1 MDQSQIDAL
10 RGTPIAPQRLLID
23 GEHRAAE
30 SGETDEVISPLNG
43 RVLTQM
49 ASAGRA
55 DADLAVTAARRAFED
70 KRWRGMAPAAR
81 KKIMMRWADLI
92 EAEALTLAVMGVRN
106 NGTEIGMAMRAEPGS
121 AVATLRYYAEAIDK
135 LYGEIAPTAGDVMGL
150 IHREPVGVVA
160 AIIPWN
166 FPLMIGA
173 WKLGPALAAGNS
185 VVLKPSETAALSLIR
200 IAELALEAGLPPG
213 VLNVVTGPG
222 AVVGDALARSM
233 DVDVIAFTGS
243 GATGRRLLEA
253 SAASNLKRCYLEL
266 GGKSA
271 NIVCADAR
279 DLAEAAK
286 VSAAGIFRNS
296 GQVCVAGSRLLVERS
311 IHDEFLAELTAAT
324 KALTVGDPLSLT
336 TQAGAVNNAR
346 QLAQNLEFVKTAQAE
361 GGALH
366 YGGARILEDTG
377 GYFMEPTIITGVG
390 RDDTVAQQEVF
401 GPVLAVT
408 AFDSEDEAISLANST
423 DYGLAGGL
431 WTADLSRAH
440 RMIAEMRTGVVHVNT
455 YGGPDVTVPM
465 GGRKGSGNGHDKSLH
480 AFDKFVDL
488 KTAWIK
494 L

>member
-10 RGTPIAPQRLLID
+10 RGTPIAPQSLLID

-43 RVLTQM
+43 RVLTQT

-55 DADLAVTAARRAFED
+55 DADRAVAAARRAFED

-81 KKIMMRWADLI
+81 KKIMLRWADLI
-92 EAEALTLAVMGVRN
+92 EAETLALAVMGVRN

-135 LYGEIAPTAGDVMGL
+135 LYGEIAPTAADVMGL

-266 GGKSA
+266 GG
-271 NIVCADAR
+271 
-279 DLAEAAK
+279 
-286 VSAAGIFRNS
+286 
-296 GQVCVAGSRLLVERS
+296 
-311 IHDEFLAELTAAT
+311 
-324 KALTVGDPLSLT
+324 
-336 TQAGAVNNAR
+336 
-346 QLAQNLEFVKTAQAE
+346 
-361 GGALH
+361 
-366 YGGARILEDTG
+366 
-377 GYFMEPTIITGVG
+377 
-390 RDDTVAQQEVF
+390 
-401 GPVLAVT
+401 
-408 AFDSEDEAISLANST
+408 
-423 DYGLAGGL
+423 
-431 WTADLSRAH
+431 
-440 RMIAEMRTGVVHVNT
+440 
-455 YGGPDVTVPM
+455 
-465 GGRKGSGNGHDKSLH
+465 
-480 AFDKFVDL
+480 
-488 KTAWIK
+488 
-494 L
+494 